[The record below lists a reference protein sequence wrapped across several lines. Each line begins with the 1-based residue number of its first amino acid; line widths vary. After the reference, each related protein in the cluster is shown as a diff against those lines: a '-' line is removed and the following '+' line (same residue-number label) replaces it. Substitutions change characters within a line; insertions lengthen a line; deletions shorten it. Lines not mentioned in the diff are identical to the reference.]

1 MRAALEKSLYWSGA
15 HRLLARRYAG
25 KGVIFMLHSIVER
38 ADGHLGEPIRCTVD
52 VFERLLR
59 YLREQSIET
68 LSMEAA
74 LARLDDPEAKPFAV
88 LTFDDGYRDN
98 LTHALPLLERYRA
111 PATIYVTTCMIERL
125 TDCWWVGLV
134 DWLKRR
140 ERIAVEGFGTRDVSR
155 LAAKVRARIG
165 LTSWVQGDPERVAAL
180 QTAMAIDGIDL
191 ETLTDREAL
200 SRDELLDFA
209 RHPLITIGGHT
220 THHPWLASLPVEA
233 ARREIRE
240 NRNYLQDSL
249 QQEITH
255 FAYPFGSPVACG
267 EREIGLAAEAGFASA
282 VTTRHGC
289 IFSDHGSHRFALP
302 REGVHWFE
310 NEASIACKRAGW
322 PRLLGDLKRRQP
334 WRSPAATMASA

>member
-25 KGVIFMLHSIVER
+25 NGVIFMMHSIVEH

-59 YLREQSIET
+59 YLRDQDIEV
-68 LSMEAA
+68 LSMEAT
-74 LARLDDPEAKPFAV
+74 LDRLDDRRAKPFAV

-98 LTHALPLLERYRA
+98 LTHALPVLERYAA

-125 TDCWWVGLV
+125 ADCWWIGLV
-134 DWLKRR
+134 DWLKQQ
-140 ERIAVEGFGTRDVSR
+140 ERISVDGFGARDVST
-155 LAAKVRARIG
+155 LEAKTATRIS
-165 LTSWVQGDPERVAAL
+165 LTTWVQGDQERVAAL
-180 QTAMAIDGIDL
+180 QAAMAADGTDIAA
-191 ETLTDREAL
+191 LTDREAL
-200 SRDELLDFA
+200 SRDELSEFA

-220 THHPWLASLPVEA
+220 THHPWLASLPA
-233 ARREIRE
+233 AAAKREITE
-240 NRNYLQDSL
+240 NRDYLQDLL
-249 QQEITH
+249 QQEVSH

-267 EREIGLAAEAGFASA
+267 ERETGFAAEAGFQTA

-289 IFSDHGSHRFALP
+289 IFPDHAGHRFALP

-322 PRLLGDLKRRQP
+322 PRLLGDLKRRRP